1 MVRAWFYAAFA
12 TPVRC
17 IRASAENAYILG
29 WTEEAGMIDDIRRSL
44 AVLAFGLAL
53 ALGCGSQEAQEAAA
67 PAETGKT
74 PPPVAAQATPEA
86 EPAEGAVETEA
97 VEEGEELVESGT
109 FHLEAYRASFIGSA
123 GYAKGVLRY
132 KGKSYPFKATG
143 LGAGGFGVSKSKVSG
158 TAYNIKNPD
167 DFTGA
172 YVNFRSGVT
181 VTDES
186 MGRRN
191 WVKNDNGV
199 VLSLSG
205 KSTGLQLNLGAD
217 AFVVSWDD

>member
-1 MVRAWFYAAFA
+1 
-12 TPVRC
+12 
-17 IRASAENAYILG
+17 
-29 WTEEAGMIDDIRRSL
+29 MIDDIRRSL

-67 PAETGKT
+67 PAETGEA
-74 PPPVAAQATPEA
+74 PLPVAAQPPPEA
-86 EPAEGAVETEA
+86 VPAEGAVETEAVETEA

-109 FHLEAYRASFIGSA
+109 FHFEAYRASFIGSA

-132 KGKSYPFKATG
+132 QGKSYPFRATG

-199 VLSLSG
+199 MLALSG
-205 KSTGLQLNLGAD
+205 ESTGLQLNLGAD